1 MERIRI
7 RFLDETDP
15 DMVLRLD
22 VSGSVSSKNR
32 IRIRFL
38 NGTDPDSVLRWDE
51 FGIGLNDRINIWLK
65 IIKINVFIQELQI
78 VQVDR

>member
-1 MERIRI
+1 
-7 RFLDETDP
+7 
-15 DMVLRLD
+15 MVLRLD